1 MNNMQILNKP
11 MEVTIMGIKWDEILL
26 TGDPLLLGS
35 QIAIL
40 LTMIGI
46 IAGITYLKKWK
57 WLWTEWLT
65 TVDHKRIGIMYII
78 SAVLMFFRGGMD
90 GLMMKVQTSRPEMQ
104 LLDAQHYNEVFTTHG
119 VIMILFMAMPFLI
132 GLMNV
137 VIPLQIGARDVAFP
151 QLNALSFWLF
161 FSGAML
167 FNISFVIGGSPDAG
181 WTSYFPLAGKEF
193 SPGIGNNYYAVAL
206 QIAGIGTLMTGI
218 NFIVTILKMRTK
230 GMTLMKMPM
239 FTWTTLVTSVIIVA
253 AFPIFTVALA
263 LMTFDRLYGTHFFTL
278 SGGGMDMLWANLF
291 WLWAHPEVYIVALPA
306 FGIFSE
312 IIATFSRKSLF
323 GYKSMVGSI
332 VGIAVLSM
340 VVWVHHFYTMGAGPG
355 VNSFFSITTMAIAVP
370 TGVKVFNWLF
380 TMRKG
385 RIKMATPMLW
395 ALAFVPC
402 FVIGGVTGVMLG
414 MGAADYQYHNTLF
427 LVAHF
432 HYVLIPGVVFAVF
445 GALYYW
451 WPKMF
456 GHMLNERLG
465 KWHFWLFVIGFN
477 LTFMPMFF
485 LGLNG
490 AVRRAYTYSAESG
503 FAPLFGLSA
512 IGSLILAAGFAV
524 FCYNIY
530 WSIRYAD
537 RNISSDPWDARTL
550 EWATASPVQHYN
562 FAKLHEVE
570 TQDAFWHMKKTKTG
584 LTLSDKEIE
593 EIHMPSNSGLPFI
606 MCVVFG
612 IAGFFLVFEWH
623 IAAAI
628 AGLGIIAGLIVRSF
642 DYNDGYH
649 VPVEE
654 IKETEHAWR
663 NVEGEVNNHVS

>member
-1 MNNMQILNKP
+1 
-11 MEVTIMGIKWDEILL
+11 MGIKWDGFFI
-26 TGDPLLLGS
+26 TGDPLILGS
-35 QIAIL
+35 QIAIV
-40 LTMIGI
+40 LTMLGI
-46 IAGITYLKKWK
+46 VAGVTFMKKWK

-78 SAVLMFFRGGMD
+78 AAVLMFFRGGID
-90 GLMMKVQTSRPEMQ
+90 GLLMKAQTAGPDMK

-181 WTSYFPLAGKEF
+181 WTAYFPLAGKEY

-239 FTWTTLVTSVIIVA
+239 FTWTSFITSIIIVA

-278 SGGGMDMLWANLF
+278 SAGGMDMLWANLF
-291 WLWAHPEVYIVALPA
+291 WLWGHPEVYIVALPA

-312 IIATFSRKSLF
+312 VIATFSRKSLF
-323 GYKSMVGSI
+323 GYKTMVGSI
-332 VGIAVLSM
+332 VGIAILSM
-340 VVWVHHFYTMGAGPG
+340 LVWVHHFFTMGAGPA
-355 VNSFFSITTMAIAVP
+355 VNSFFSISTMAIAVP

-385 RIKMATPMLW
+385 RIKLASPMLW

-402 FVIGGVTGVMLG
+402 FTIGGVTGVMLA

-445 GALYYW
+445 AGLYYW

-456 GHMLNERLG
+456 GFMLNEKLG

-477 LTFMPMFF
+477 VTFLPMFF
-485 LGLNG
+485 LGLDG

-503 FAPLFGLSA
+503 FAPLFMVSA
-512 IGSLILAAGFAV
+512 LGSVILAAGFAV

-562 FAKLHEVE
+562 FAKLPEVK
-570 TQDAFWHMKKTKTG
+570 TLDAFWHMKKTNEG
-584 LTLSDKEIE
+584 LTLSDNEIE
-593 EIHMPSNSGLPFI
+593 EIHMPSNSGLPFM
-606 MCVVFG
+606 MCVAFG
-612 IAGFFLVFEWH
+612 IVGFFLVFEWH
-623 IAAAI
+623 LAAAI
-628 AGLGIIAGLIVRSF
+628 GAIAIVAGLIIRSF

-649 VPVEE
+649 VHVDE
-654 IKETEHAWR
+654 ISETEKAWR

>member
-1 MNNMQILNKP
+1 
-11 MEVTIMGIKWDEILL
+11 MEVDIVGIKWNEFFI
-26 TGDPLLLGS
+26 TGDPLILGS

-40 LTMIGI
+40 LTMFGI
-46 IAGITYLKKWK
+46 VAGLTYFKKWN

-65 TVDHKRIGIMYII
+65 TVDHKKIGIMYIL

-90 GLMMKVQTSRPEMQ
+90 GLLMKVQTSRPEMQ
-104 LLDAQHYNEVFTTHG
+104 FLDAQHYNEIFTTHG
-119 VIMILFMAMPFLI
+119 VIMILFMAMPMLI

-193 SPGIGNNYYAVAL
+193 TPGIGNNYYAIAL

-230 GMTLMKMPM
+230 GMSLMKMPM
-239 FTWTTLVTSVIIVA
+239 FTWTSLITSVIIVA

-263 LMTFDRLYGTHFFTL
+263 LMTFDRLFGTHFFTV

-291 WLWAHPEVYIVALPA
+291 WLWGHPEVYIVVLPA
-306 FGIFSE
+306 FGMFSE
-312 IIATFSRKSLF
+312 VISTFSRKSLF
-323 GYKSMVGSI
+323 GYKSMVVSI
-332 VGIAVLSM
+332 VGIAFLSM
-340 VVWVHHFYTMGAGPG
+340 LVWVHHFFTMGSGPL
-355 VNSFFSITTMAIAVP
+355 VNSVFSITTMMIAVP
-370 TGVKVFNWLF
+370 TGIKIFNWLF

-385 RIKMATPMLW
+385 RIRFTTAMLW
-395 ALAFVPC
+395 ALAFVPT
-402 FVIGGVTGVMLG
+402 FVIGGVTGVMLA
-414 MGAADYQYHNTLF
+414 MGAADFQYHNTLF

-432 HYVLIPGVVFAVF
+432 HYVLIPGVVYAVF
-445 GALYYW
+445 AGLYYW

-456 GHMLNERLG
+456 GHMLNEKLG
-465 KWHFWLFVIGFN
+465 KFHFWFFNIGFN

-490 AVRRAYTYSAESG
+490 AVRRSYTYSVESG
-503 FAPLFGLSA
+503 FAPLFLVSA
-512 IGSLILAAGFAV
+512 IGSAILAIGFAF

-530 WSIRYAD
+530 WSARYSS
-537 RNISSDPWDARTL
+537 RNISHDPWDARTL
-550 EWATASPVQHYN
+550 EWMTASPVQHYN
-562 FAKLHEVE
+562 FAIVPEVK
-570 TQDAFWHMKKTKTG
+570 TLDAFWHFKKQNKD
-584 LTLSDKEIE
+584 LTLKDEELE
-593 EIHMPSNSGLPFI
+593 EIHMPSNSGLPFY
-606 MCVVFG
+606 MAVVFG
-612 IAGFFLVFEWH
+612 IVGFFLVFEWKV
-623 IAAAI
+623 AALVATV
-628 AGLGIIAGLIVRSF
+628 GILVGLIIRSF

-649 VPVEE
+649 VKIDE
-654 IKETEHAWR
+654 IKKTESKWR
-663 NVEGEVNNHVS
+663 NNSKGVNHHVS